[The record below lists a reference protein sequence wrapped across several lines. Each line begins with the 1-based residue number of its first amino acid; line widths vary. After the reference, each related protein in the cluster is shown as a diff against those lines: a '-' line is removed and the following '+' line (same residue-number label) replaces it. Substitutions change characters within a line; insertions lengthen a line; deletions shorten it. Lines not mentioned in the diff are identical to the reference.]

1 MNEALAN
8 SAFFEGLKAL
18 AESAF
23 PKQCRNCGKM
33 FLTADQ
39 FIAET
44 EAIRQGTTGLKQSV
58 DDDDMT
64 IVEVYR
70 NCTCG
75 STLMD
80 FFSDRR
86 DVSEGGKK
94 RRDQFDGLLPHLQEK
109 GLSYTEA
116 RDCLLRLLRGQASEN
131 DREMLRNR

>member
-1 MNEALAN
+1 M
-8 SAFFEGLKAL
+8 

-23 PKQCRNCGKM
+23 PKQCKNCGKM
-33 FLTADQ
+33 FLTAAQ
-39 FIAET
+39 FLAET
-44 EAIRQGTTGLKQSV
+44 ETIRQGITGLKQSV

-86 DVSEGGKK
+86 DVSDGGKK
-94 RRDQFDGLLPHLQEK
+94 RRDLFDQLLPHLQKK
-109 GLSYTEA
+109 GLDYTEA
-116 RDCLLRLLRGQASEN
+116 RNCLLRLLRGTASAE
-131 DREMLRNR
+131 DRDMIKNR